1 MEKHSQPVN
10 DLELNTFFFHQEF
23 ENNYRIKHVITKTNW
38 GHRLHTHNF
47 YELFFCMSGNMR
59 FLINETVYF
68 LRENDLILLNSK
80 DVHGIINDTDNL
92 FERYVIEFDPEYVTD
107 LIKYYDVLAAFHAP
121 DRPHILH
128 LDVSH
133 AQNFLFQFNKLN
145 SYENPESDF
154 ALALYQKI
162 ALAELLLQVST
173 FAQSSAGPVIED
185 EDPKTVR
192 LKKILSYINSH
203 LAEDITVNSLA
214 EHFFISPSYLSSIFK
229 PFTGYTVNNY
239 IIYQRILRA
248 SKLLKQNFSV
258 QEAAEKSG
266 FNNYA
271 HFIRTFKKYTGYSP
285 KQFAKL
291 SQNDQTVPG

>member
-162 ALAELLLQVST
+162 AFAELLLQVST

>member
-128 LDVSH
+128 LDVSQ

-162 ALAELLLQVST
+162 AFAELLLQVST

-214 EHFFISPSYLSSIFK
+214 EHFFISPSYLGSIFK

>member
-1 MEKHSQPVN
+1 MQKHSQPVN
-10 DLELNTFFFHQEF
+10 DLELDTFFFHQEF

-107 LIKYYDVLAAFHAP
+107 LIKYYDVLEVFHAP
-121 DRPHILH
+121 ERPHILH
-128 LDVSH
+128 LDVSQ
-133 AQNFLFQFNKLN
+133 AQNFLFRFNKLN
-145 SYENPESDF
+145 SYETPENDF
-154 ALALYQKI
+154 AIALYQKI
-162 ALAELLLQVST
+162 AFAELLLQVNT
-173 FAQSSAGPVIED
+173 FAQSSAAPAIED
-185 EDPKTVR
+185 EDPKTLR

-203 LAEDITVNSLA
+203 LTEDITVNSLA

-258 QEAAEKSG
+258 QDAAEKSG

-285 KQFAKL
+285 KQYAKL
-291 SQNDQTVPG
+291 SQAD